1 MRVIASDEAAARG
14 GAPGGRRYVRVAG
27 GHCCGGTRHLEAGSV
42 PERGRVYECVHAGD
56 FEVFFPCE
64 ARLPEE
70 LHLDAR
76 RGRVRAY
83 WDGCAWVT

>member
-1 MRVIASDEAAARG
+1 VRVVASQEAAALVRARG
-14 GAPGGRRYVRVAG
+14 GRLYVWVDGGR
-27 GHCCGGTRHLEAGSV
+27 CCGATRHLETSPAPQAGQQF
-42 PERGRVYECVHAGD
+42 ERAYEGELELH
-56 FEVFFPCE
+56 FPAD
-64 ARLPEE
+64 ARLPDE

>member
-1 MRVIASDEAAARG
+1 VRVIASNEAAALVGERG
-14 GAPGGRRYVRVAG
+14 GRLYVRVAG
-27 GHCCGGTRHLEAGSV
+27 GHCCGGTRHLETASI
-42 PERGRVYECVHAGD
+42 PEKGREYERVHAGD
-56 FEVFFPCE
+56 FEVFFPRE
-64 ARLPEE
+64 ARLPDE